1 MMPPGE
7 SLKQHPL
14 HFLQTLIVENSS
26 RRSLCLFLK
35 LSSEEARCE
44 VPVEKISQF
53 RDLVKSSST
62 GGSDDTGVSCC
73 LAQIRRENLLFVF
86 CDCLPLTVALQ
97 LNSLRRRLVPS
108 YQNRRPN
115 TGDQPRKP

>member
-7 SLKQHPL
+7 SLKQDPL

-73 LAQIRRENLLFVF
+73 LAQIRRENLFSV
-86 CDCLPLTVALQ
+86 
-97 LNSLRRRLVPS
+97 NNRLSQNFLMWGYWKKTS
-108 YQNRRPN
+108 YC
-115 TGDQPRKP
+115 TG